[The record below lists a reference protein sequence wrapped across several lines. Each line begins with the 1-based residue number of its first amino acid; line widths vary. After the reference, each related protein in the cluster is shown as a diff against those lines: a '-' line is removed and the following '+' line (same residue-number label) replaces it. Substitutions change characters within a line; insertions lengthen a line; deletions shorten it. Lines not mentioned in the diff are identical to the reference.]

1 MLCPSLTTTSYGNM
15 ARVLSIICLSGGDT
29 SDWSNETVFRISNS
43 LPTATNSALS
53 LASSSRHSLM
63 IIWGLAILIGRS
75 PATTNTMRM
84 FRFGHGKLVVA
95 PSMSCHKI
103 HDENRVPS
111 GKLQTD
117 VVRLDAVGMNDES
130 RFMCIRSLEFR
141 TLWAP
146 APQNEIHYQTDRMD
160 HPRK

>member
-1 MLCPSLTTTSYGNM
+1 M
-15 ARVLSIICLSGGDT
+15 ARVLAIIRFSSGDT
-29 SDWSNETVFRISNS
+29 SDWSVKPVFRVSNS
-43 LPTATNSALS
+43 LLSATNSPLS
-53 LASSSRHSLM
+53 PACSKRYGVMVTQGS
-63 IIWGLAILIGRS
+63 AILIGRS
-75 PATTNTMRM
+75 PAATDSVRM